1 MNCRICESDELYLY
15 FTVGNTDEYKYYKC
29 RNCGHVNYDLS
40 GGLDQEKYTQ
50 IYVDP
55 NDRTLKINTDQVK
68 SYQFI
73 KKYIP
78 VRGDILDIGC
88 GNGKLL
94 LMARDDGWKAQGLEL
109 SELYT
114 EKIKQLFG
122 IDVETANFL
131 DFDAQNSKKYDC
143 IVLRHVLEHLPDSK
157 LAMQKIGSLLK
168 EHGYAMF
175 EFPNI
180 ESLEANNKRLLKRL
194 GFKKYKKFPVN
205 FKPGHCNEFCRSS
218 FMKLAEVTG
227 FKVLRWETYS
237 TNALSDFFY
246 QFFSIGT
253 KARAL
258 VQKL

>member
-1 MNCRICESDELYLY
+1 MNCRICDSDDLYLY
-15 FTVGNTDEYKYYKC
+15 FTVGNSDEYKYYRCRKC
-29 RNCGHVNYDLS
+29 HHVNYDLS
-40 GGLDQEKYTQ
+40 SGLDQEKYTQ
-50 IYVDP
+50 VYVDP
-55 NDRTLKINTDQVK
+55 DDKALKINSDQVK

-73 KKYIP
+73 KKNIP

-94 LMARDDGWKAQGLEL
+94 LMARDDGWKVQGLEL
-109 SELYT
+109 SELFAQTINRLY
-114 EKIKQLFG
+114 G
-122 IDVETANFL
+122 IDVKTANFL
-131 DFDAQNSKKYDC
+131 DFDALKSDKYDC

-157 LAMQKIGSLLK
+157 LAMRKINSLLK
-168 EHGYAMF
+168 DHGYAML

-205 FKPGHCNEFCRSS
+205 FKPGHCNEFCRTS
-218 FMKLAEVTG
+218 FVKLAETTG
-227 FKVLRWETYS
+227 FKVIHWETYS
-237 TNALSDFFY
+237 TNAISDFFY
-246 QFFSIGT
+246 NLLPIGT